1 MHHGRLVFHHGEG
14 FSNVEKSLKPDLD
27 TVYLVA
33 SCTKAFTTAACGI
46 LVDEGKLSWTE
57 PVQTYIPAFKTKH
70 DPEIGKRATLVD
82 LCSHGTGLAPVDHLV
97 AGFFDEFFHDD
108 RDEVS
113 IAASLPVAYDF
124 RSRFLYNNNILGVV
138 SHVIKQA
145 SGRSSGTFLRER
157 IFKPLG
163 LLRTS
168 TSNRETPTDG
178 NVATGYSVLDDG
190 SLFTWD
196 QSALEDGQPQ
206 GTAGYVRSTVRDMLT
221 WAKAVMEAEKDDG
234 PSSFNRQV
242 NGNGHEAIE
251 QVLRQMAYIRTTKR
265 PMIDEKSP
273 LENSYA
279 LGWFRH
285 MLPSSWLGSIG
296 PNFGLFAEPPLINAS
311 GCPRLTIAHWGEF
324 NGFLTAFY
332 TFPGTESAVV
342 VMANCSPGRG
352 DPTDL
357 IAQHLVQNLF
367 DMQPQVDFQQAAH
380 EAASTAKLM
389 WPALVEEFVS
399 KRVQNTKHRPLKD
412 YVGIYQSTDYKL
424 TIEIYELPKA
434 KVGKGPIPELLGFK
448 INSLPR
454 QAAKLRHY
462 HYDSWTFIPDSRD
475 DAVRKGME
483 GFLQLSLLIMNFVVN
498 DTNELQWL
506 EWDLQGGKCE
516 GPAPGL
522 GAAVPPIQFQR
533 VAVSTA

>member
-1 MHHGRLVFHHGEG
+1 MRLQDQARSPHDGRE
-14 FSNVEKSLKPDLD
+14 
-27 TVYLVA
+27 
-33 SCTKAFTTAACGI
+33 
-46 LVDEGKLSWTE
+46 
-57 PVQTYIPAFKTKH
+57 
-70 DPEIGKRATLVD
+70 
-82 LCSHGTGLAPVDHLV
+82 
-97 AGFFDEFFHDD
+97 
-108 RDEVS
+108 EVL

-138 SHVIKQA
+138 GHVIQEA

-157 IFKPLG
+157 IFEPLG

-178 NVATGYSVLDDG
+178 NVATGYLVLDDG
-190 SLFTWD
+190 SLVTWD

-206 GTAGYVRSTVRDMLT
+206 CTADYVRSTVRDMLT
-221 WAKAVMEAEKDDG
+221 WAKAVKEAESDG
-234 PSSFNRQV
+234 QPSSFNRGV
-242 NGNGHEAIE
+242 NGNGSRASE
-251 QVLRQMAYIRTTKR
+251 QVLRQVAYIRTTKR

-332 TFPGTESAVV
+332 TFPGTKSAVV

-357 IAQHLVQNLF
+357 VAQHLVQDLF
-367 DMQPQVDFQQAAH
+367 DMQPRVDFQQAAY

-389 WPALVEEFVS
+389 WPALVEEFVT
-399 KRVQNTKHRPLKD
+399 KRVQNTKHRPLQD
-412 YVGIYQSTDYKL
+412 YVGIYQSTYYKV
-424 TIEIYELPKA
+424 TIDIYELPKA
-434 KVGKGPIPELLGFK
+434 KAGKGPNPELLGFK

-475 DAVRKGME
+475 DGM
-483 GFLQLSLLIMNFVVN
+483 
-498 DTNELQWL
+498 
-506 EWDLQGGKCE
+506 
-516 GPAPGL
+516 GPPGWKM
-522 GAAVPPIQFQR
+522 
-533 VAVSTA
+533 